1 MEKRKGRHLRSLP
14 CRTEILN
21 ESATGKERD
30 PMSKTKSQ
38 MYRFNNVS
46 RAYLYDTEGFYEHEL
61 MTDIRNS
68 DALHDIFRRLPKT
81 EDF

>member
-1 MEKRKGRHLRSLP
+1 
-14 CRTEILN
+14 
-21 ESATGKERD
+21 
-30 PMSKTKSQ
+30 MSKTKSQ
-38 MYRFNNVS
+38 MYRFNNLS

-68 DALHDIFRRLPKT
+68 DALHDIVRRLPKT